1 MKRDLTIED
10 VLSDP
15 LIAQLRRADGI
26 STPEFARLL
35 RGAAEIYGVGKS
47 FPRHSDKTTF
57 VLCEIAEFTPERR
70 ENIPAG
76 KTPPKEGI
84 PCLGW

>member
-15 LIAQLRRADGI
+15 LIAQLRQADGI
-26 STPEFARLL
+26 SVQEFTQFMRS
-35 RGAAEIYGVGKS
+35 AAEIYSAGKPMS
-47 FPRHSDKTTF
+47 RRAEKTTF
-57 VLCEIAEFTPERR
+57 VLCETAEFAPDRR
-70 ENIPAG
+70 ENIIAG
-76 KTPPKEGI
+76 KAQPKAGV

>member
-1 MKRDLTIED
+1 MQRDLTIED

-26 STPEFARLL
+26 STPEFVSLL
-35 RGAAEIYGVGKS
+35 RNAAERQGVGKPS
-47 FPRHSDKTTF
+47 SKRSDNTTF
-57 VLCEIAEFTPERR
+57 VLCDMAEFTPERR

-76 KTPPKEGI
+76 KASPKAGV

>member
-26 STPEFARLL
+26 STPEFKRLL
-35 RGAAEIYGVGKS
+35 HTAADTYGAGKS
-47 FPRHSDKTTF
+47 VPRRSDKTTF
-57 VLCEIAEFTPERR
+57 VLCETAEFTPDRR
-70 ENIPAG
+70 ENMTAG
-76 KTPPKEGI
+76 KVPPKAGI

>member
-1 MKRDLTIED
+1 MQRDLTIED

-26 STPEFARLL
+26 STPEFVSLL
-35 RGAAEIYGVGKS
+35 RNAAELYGAGRPS
-47 FPRHSDKTTF
+47 LRRSDRTTF
-57 VLCEIAEFTPERR
+57 VLCETAEFTTERR
-70 ENIPAG
+70 ESITADKVLPKAG
-76 KTPPKEGI
+76 M

>member
-26 STPEFARLL
+26 STPEFAQLL
-35 RGAAEIYGVGKS
+35 HAAAQIYGGGKS
-47 FPRHSDKTTF
+47 PRRSDKTTF
-57 VLCEIAEFTPERR
+57 VLCETAEFAPERR
-70 ENIPAG
+70 ESIPVG
-76 KTPPKEGI
+76 KTQPKAGV

>member
-15 LIAQLRRADGI
+15 LIAQLRQADGI
-26 STPEFARLL
+26 SVQEFTQLMRS
-35 RGAAEIYGVGKS
+35 AAEIHGAEKPLS
-47 FPRHSDKTTF
+47 RRADKTTF
-57 VLCEIAEFTPERR
+57 VLCETAEFTPERR
-70 ENIPAG
+70 ENMIAG
-76 KTPPKEGI
+76 KAQPKAGV